1 MQPLTRHITL
11 STLLLCLSHAPV
23 QAKSLYELYQLA
35 QKSEPSFQIAALERD
50 AARERYL
57 QAKSAFKPS
66 ASAQAN
72 LNKGWNGEFEST
84 SDSIG
89 YTLSLNYHIYNRSR
103 DITLTQSERA
113 IEKVESNYQSAE
125 QGLSLQVAQLYF
137 DVLRA
142 IDNLVFSRVAK
153 EAIKKQL
160 EQSEQRFEVGL
171 IAITDVQESQAG
183 YDLAIADE
191 IQAQNALDTAY
202 EALREVVG
210 EYHQDLDILRDD
222 IPLLDPDPANMEKWV
237 ESAIENNP
245 ALAAAQYDVEIAKES
260 INLRRAE
267 NYPIVAATA
276 SHGYTDQSS
285 NGFGSDGFDHS
296 VGLAVQMPFDL
307 SGRLGAQTREAQIQY
322 TQALDSL
329 EKQRRQIQT
338 EVRSA
343 YLNVQSGISRVKA
356 LKQAVVSNETAYSA
370 TQTGFEVGTRTSVD
384 VLNARQALLNAQRN
398 YSNARYIYIVNTLLL
413 KQAAGL
419 LQAEDLEKL
428 SEWLKPV
435 AAGENSL
442 DLVEARTRTWE
453 KTLEKRR
460 QEEVNQ
466 RLAEEE
472 AKRLAEEAKAAEEAA
487 RALEEQNRLDS
498 ELYGDDLLLDDFA
511 Y

>member
-1 MQPLTRHITL
+1 MKPIARHITL
-11 STLLLCLSHAPV
+11 SALILCMAHPPIH
-23 QAKSLYELYQLA
+23 AKSLHELYQLA
-35 QKSEPSFQIAALERD
+35 KTSEPDFQIAALERD

-66 ASAQAN
+66 ASAAASFG
-72 LNKGWNGEFEST
+72 KGWDEELEET
-84 SDSIG
+84 SDNVG
-89 YTLSLNYHIYNRSR
+89 YTLSLDYQVYNRSR
-103 DITLTQSERA
+103 DITLTQSERS
-113 IEKVESNYQSAE
+113 IEKVEANYQNAE
-125 QGLSLQVAQLYF
+125 QGLTLQVAQLYF
-137 DVLRA
+137 NVLRA
-142 IDNLVFSRVAK
+142 IDDLVFSRVSK

-160 EQSEQRFEVGL
+160 EQSQQRFEVGL

-210 EYHQDLDILRDD
+210 EYHQDLDILRDE

-260 INLRRAE
+260 INLRRSE
-267 NYPIVAATA
+267 HYPIVAASA
-276 SHGYTDQSS
+276 SHGYSDQTS
-285 NGFGSDGFDHS
+285 NGFSSDGFDNRI
-296 VGLAVQMPFDL
+296 GLSVQMPFDL
-307 SGRLGAQTREAQIQY
+307 SGRLRAQTREAQIQY
-322 TQALDSL
+322 NQSLDSL
-329 EKQRRQIQT
+329 EKQRRQIQRN
-338 EVRSA
+338 VRDS

-370 TQTGFEVGTRTSVD
+370 TLTGFEVGTRTSVD

-398 YSNARYIYIVNTLLL
+398 YSNARYIYITNTLQL

-419 LQAEDLEKL
+419 LKEEDLEKL
-428 SEWLKPV
+428 GEWLQPV
-435 AAGENSL
+435 ATDKNSL
-442 DLVEARTRTWE
+442 DIVEARTRTWE
-453 KTLEKRR
+453 STLEKRR
-460 QEEVNQ
+460 QQEVTE

-472 AKRLAEEAKAAEEAA
+472 AKRQVEEAARAAEEAA
-487 RALEEQNRLDS
+487 QTLEDGLDS
-498 ELYGDDLLLDDFA
+498 DLYGDDLNLDID